1 MSKYGLI
8 YIVSNSE
15 QKKNLFKIG
24 KTSRTIEERIKELNS
39 ATGTLGKFKPHATFL
54 VEDIDN
60 IEKKLHSKLSDLR
73 YQKKI

>member
-24 KTSRTIEERIKELNS
+24 KTSRSIEERIKELKN
-39 ATGTLGKFKPHATFL
+39 
-54 VEDIDN
+54 
-60 IEKKLHSKLSDLR
+60 
-73 YQKKI
+73 